1 MNWSWGVYKR
11 DIIYKTQKSVSDHI
25 SKHRE
30 ESLKYNE
37 QLSIFGGL
45 WGVWNYGQ
53 TLSWVFHISSQS
65 KLKNKEKQRKKIV
78 KIYAN

>member
-1 MNWSWGVYKR
+1 M
-11 DIIYKTQKSVSDHI
+11 YKTQKTVSDHI

-30 ESLKYNE
+30 ESWKYNE

-45 WGVWNYGQ
+45 WSVWNYGQ

-65 KLKNKEKQRKKIV
+65 KLKNNEKQRKKIV